1 MNSHPTPPSKKP
13 PRAEPRQPDRP
24 GRGDDVQSDASDDPA
39 SPAHRDE
46 ESAAR
51 QKRQSDDALEN
62 VREGYG

>member
-1 MNSHPTPPSKKP
+1 MNLHPTPPSKKP
-13 PRAEPRQPDRP
+13 LRAEPLQPDRP
-24 GRGDDVQSDASDDPA
+24 GRGDDVQSDAPDDPA
-39 SPAHRDE
+39 SPAHREE